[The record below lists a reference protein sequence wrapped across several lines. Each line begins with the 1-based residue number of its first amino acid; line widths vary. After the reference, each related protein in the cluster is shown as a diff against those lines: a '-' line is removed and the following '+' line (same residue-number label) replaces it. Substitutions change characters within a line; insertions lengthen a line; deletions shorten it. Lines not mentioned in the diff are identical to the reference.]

1 MDTLRYS
8 VIIGYNDDQQYSI
21 IVESF
26 YYISNDKQVI
36 DSIVQSGLTLEECLT
51 IQNEFIDGK
60 LSV

>member
-26 YYISNDKQVI
+26 YYVSNDKQVI